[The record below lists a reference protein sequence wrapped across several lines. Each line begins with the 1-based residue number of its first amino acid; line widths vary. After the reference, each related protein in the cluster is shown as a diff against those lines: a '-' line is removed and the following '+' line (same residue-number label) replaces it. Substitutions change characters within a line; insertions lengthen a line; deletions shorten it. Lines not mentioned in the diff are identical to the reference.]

1 MKPIVGI
8 VLLAA
13 GMARRMRSDRNHKLL
28 AEFDGVPLVR
38 RSAFTAVDSDAASVT
53 VVVGHRQND
62 IRRAL
67 AGLPV
72 AIVANPDYATG
83 IASSLRVGIAALEE
97 NDVDGA
103 LVMLADM
110 PGVTAAV
117 LNRLI
122 AAFRNADGLSVIRAV
137 ARGKNGNPVIL
148 PRSLY
153 AAIYQLEG
161 DVGARHLIQSSG
173 LSVIDVEIGD
183 AAEMDID
190 TPEAVRA
197 AGGIPEDDL
206 G

>member
-1 MKPIVGI
+1 
-8 VLLAA
+8 
-13 GMARRMRSDRNHKLL
+13 
-28 AEFDGVPLVR
+28 
-38 RSAFTAVDSDAASVT
+38 
-53 VVVGHRQND
+53 
-62 IRRAL
+62 
-67 AGLPV
+67 
-72 AIVANPDYATG
+72 
-83 IASSLRVGIAALEE
+83 
-97 NDVDGA
+97 
-103 LVMLADM
+103 MLADM